1 MTLSV
6 NTFNLICFQR
16 IKVGL
21 RASGAQNK
29 WSMLKYRV
37 DVEELPYHQS
47 QFSIDEDIDFSY
59 LLPKDHPDYKPAGRP
74 RKSEIELMSD
84 EERKNKFPEVREVV

>member
-1 MTLSV
+1 M
-6 NTFNLICFQR
+6 
-16 IKVGL
+16 GL

-59 LLPKDHPDYKPAGRP
+59 LLPKDHQDYKPASKP
-74 RKSEIELMSD
+74 RKSEIELMTD

>member
-1 MTLSV
+1 M
-6 NTFNLICFQR
+6 
-16 IKVGL
+16 GL

-59 LLPKDHPDYKPAGRP
+59 LLPKDHQDYKPASKP
-74 RKSEIELMSD
+74 RKSEIELMTD
-84 EERKNKFPEVREVV
+84 EERKNKFPEVREVVWYNLYDTEQKLFLTL